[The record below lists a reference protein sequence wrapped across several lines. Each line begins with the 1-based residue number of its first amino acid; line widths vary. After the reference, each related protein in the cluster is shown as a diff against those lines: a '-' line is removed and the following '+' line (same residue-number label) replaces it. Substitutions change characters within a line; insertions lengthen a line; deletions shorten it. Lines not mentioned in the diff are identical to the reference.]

1 MMNQIYFEANGEALL
16 KRIGMS
22 KSEFAR
28 RMGIRKQNVKALF
41 KTKNLETIYKASE
54 VLGVPFELLIG
65 YIEEPDLCEIPAV
78 PYEEEIDVQD
88 HSEEHLTFESL
99 VGRIN
104 FIQDTLQAQA
114 AHAIN
119 LSLTARNWLVGYYIV
134 EFEQNGQDR
143 AKYGDRLLSRLS
155 EKLNQRGF
163 NLRRLRDYRHVYLVY
178 QSLGSVIVKFLE
190 TNRSWMDSHEQ
201 LSIRLFS
208 TAELQD
214 ALHQHKIIRQLK
226 TADSAQWST
235 PPERLFYRLNYTV
248 LSYLSSI
255 DDPLKRAFY
264 EQETIRCCWT
274 QKELDRQVS
283 SLYYERMGM
292 SKDKNALQR
301 LTAKNAQQISPKEI
315 IHNPVTLEFLDIKP
329 YENNTET
336 TLETAILNNLQRFLM
351 EMGRGFCFEYRQK
364 RILIDQD
371 YFKADLI
378 FYHRILKCHVIIDLK
393 IDRFRHEYASQ
404 LNLYMNYYKHEVMQQ
419 DDNPPIGI
427 LLCTDYG
434 ETTVQ
439 YAIEGLAQNIFV
451 SKYRLQLPSE
461 DELRKYMLENI
472 TEEDFKRYQEEEKKS
487 DPQ

>member
-1 MMNQIYFEANGEALL
+1 MNKIYFEANGEALL

-54 VLGVPFELLIG
+54 VLGVPFELLVG

-88 HSEEHLTFESL
+88 NSEEHLTFESL

-143 AKYGDRLLSRLS
+143 AKYGDKLINRLS
-155 EKLNQRGF
+155 ERINRRGF
-163 NLRRLRDYRHVYLVY
+163 EPRRLREYRQLYLVY
-178 QSLGSVIVKFLE
+178 PILAAEIAKYLKTNQALFLE
-190 TNRSWMDSHEQ
+190 SKTAIWRMTSAKLEKWETPPD
-201 LSIRLFS
+201 RLFN
-208 TAELQD
+208 
-214 ALHQHKIIRQLK
+214 
-226 TADSAQWST
+226 
-235 PPERLFYRLNYTV
+235 RLNYSC
-248 LSYLSSI
+248 LLYLSSI
-255 DDPLKRAFY
+255 EDSLKRAFY
-264 EQETIRCCWT
+264 EQETIRGCWT
-274 QKELDRQVS
+274 YTELDRQVS
-283 SLYYERMGM
+283 SLYYERIGM

-301 LTAKNAQQISPKEI
+301 LTAQNAQQISPKEI